1 MTEKSYVFSFVS
13 KGLDSLISGIG
24 KTTDKIKES
33 KKELKN
39 LKDNFSKMYEEQR
52 GQGKGIFQSLSN
64 SLKGSVMQAG
74 GLMKVL
80 MNISRLGAGG
90 ILLFLGSKALQNN
103 LGGISTAIAKIQAAL
118 GRVMAKLHIAIN
130 AIMKA
135 MEPFFKILVD
145 IVTGPLIWFL
155 DRIAELLE
163 ALAKAPKIIKII
175 VGSLTLLGL
184 AFWALSANP
193 FFITIAAVVGIVW
206 AVYKGIKAIVDLIRG
221 NSNMSMNANV
231 NFAGKNYQM
240 IGKGSGS
247 NSNDNSVHHTQNNV
261 YVQGSGSGVNDAK
274 TISNELSL
282 LSSVTKAV

>member
-1 MTEKSYVFSFVS
+1 MAEKSYVFSFVS
-13 KGLDSLISGIG
+13 KGLDSLISGVG
-24 KTTDKIKES
+24 KATDKVKES
-33 KKELKN
+33 AKEVKN
-39 LKDNFSKMYEEQR
+39 LRQNFSKMYEEQR
-52 GQGKGIFQSLSN
+52 SEGKGIFQSLSN

-103 LGGISTAIAKIQAAL
+103 LSGISTAIAKIQAAL

-155 DRIAELLE
+155 DMIADLLE
-163 ALAKAPKIIKII
+163 ALAKAPKFIKIV
-175 VGSLTLLGL
+175 VGALVTLGL
-184 AFWALSANP
+184 ALWAFNANP
-193 FFITIAAVVGIVW
+193 VFITIAAAVAVIW

-231 NFAGKNYQM
+231 NFAGKNYQL

-247 NSNDNSVHHTQNNV
+247 NSSDNSVHHTQNNV